1 MIKHEIPQGADSV
14 RARPF
19 FANVIE
25 AGSGAAQLA
34 RSSASHG
41 VGVLVSWSN
50 VVSITRA
57 Q

>member
-14 RARPF
+14 RARL
-19 FANVIE
+19 FANDIE

-41 VGVLVSWSN
+41 VGARVSWSN